1 MLKIKVCGITNVSD
15 AEAAAEEGADFVG
28 LIFAKSPRRVEI
40 PTAQEIVRSLPPTV
54 TPVGVFLDQPIE
66 EVRGILAQ
74 TGLQFAQLHGAE
86 SPDFA
91 ATLGASVFKTFEC
104 YSDETL
110 ETLRKYDV
118 SAFLLDVPKGI
129 LSRGSVDAHWAI
141 CAKKFGRV
149 ILSGGLTAN
158 TVGEIVRKI
167 RPYGVDVC
175 RGTESEPGKKD
186 RHKIRDFIQAS
197 QVAEHET
204 AMIKVKVR

>member
-1 MLKIKVCGITNVSD
+1 MLKIKICGITAIAD

-28 LIFAKSPRRVEI
+28 LIFAKSARRVDV
-40 PTAQEIVRSLPPTV
+40 PTARDIVRSLPPTV
-54 TPVGVFLDQPIE
+54 TPIGVFLDQPLE

-74 TGLQFAQLHGAE
+74 TGIHFAQLHGAE
-86 SPDFA
+86 STDYA
-91 ATLGASVFKTFEC
+91 AALGASVFKTFEC

-118 SAFLLDVPKGI
+118 YAFLLDVPKGI
-129 LSRGSVDAHWAI
+129 MSRGSIDAHWAI

-158 TVGEIVRKI
+158 TVGEIVRKV
-167 RPYGVDVC
+167 RPFGVDVC
-175 RGTESEPGKKD
+175 RATESEPGKKD

-204 AMIKVKVR
+204 ATIKVKVR